1 MVRIEGGNGSC
12 QDDAII
18 ITDCNN
24 IEGVGLEYAE
34 IRRRFGQYK
43 LLKQS
48 LLKINDIMYDK
59 LTLNI
64 NGKEETVYFDI
75 TNFFG
80 KY

>member
-24 IEGVGLEYAE
+24 IEGVGQE
-34 IRRRFGQYK
+34 ITEIKRRFGQYK

-48 LLKINDIMYDK
+48 LLKIDNRMYDM

-80 KY
+80 KF